1 MENTYKTYL
10 INTIESLKDKPMA
23 TIMSSFSGAGINYK
37 VQNKTPDVVEY
48 WVDAYKIKGTITVIK
63 KNKPMQKTELE
74 IVREQNEIM
83 ATALRDLIDYHNH
96 IGNRD
101 CPYSNNEIFTTLYNL
116 ANNGI
121 NDASNICIDKPET
134 PYMFNSKELLASFQS
149 ICDDYNTTLIITPKN
164 V

>member
-1 MENTYKTYL
+1 MK
-10 INTIESLKDKPMA
+10 
-23 TIMSSFSGAGINYK
+23 
-37 VQNKTPDVVEY
+37 
-48 WVDAYKIKGTITVIK
+48 
-63 KNKPMQKTELE
+63 KTELE

-83 ATALRDLIDYHNH
+83 ATALRDLVDYHHH
-96 IGNRD
+96 IGNSD
-101 CPYSNNEIFTTLYNL
+101 CSYTRNQIQITLYNL

-121 NDASNICIDKPET
+121 NDANNVCIEKQEK

>member
-1 MENTYKTYL
+1 MENTMKTYL
-10 INTIESLKDKPMA
+10 INVIERVQDKPMA
-23 TIMSSFSGAGINYK
+23 TILSSFSGAGINYR
-37 VQNKTPDVVEY
+37 VQNKTPKVIEY
-48 WVDAYKIKGTITVIK
+48 WVDAYKIKGTITVIE

-83 ATALRDLIDYHNH
+83 ATALRDLIDYHHH
-96 IGNRD
+96 IGNSD
-101 CPYSNNEIFTTLYNL
+101 CSYTNNQIQITLYNL

-121 NDASNICIDKPET
+121 NDANNVCIEKQEK